1 MSTVIID
8 KQTVHYEVLGRGRPV
23 LFLHGWVGSYR
34 CWVPAM
40 QAISTYYRS
49 YAIDLWGFGGSAR
62 DPTRYLITNQKDLI
76 FHFMNEMDI
85 QKTALIGHGL
95 GAILSLMFTVDHPEM
110 VDRIMAVSLSL
121 ENALINPLLFRSSP
135 EELAEWLLG
144 DTFEA
149 EAVRK
154 EALKADQNAVL
165 RALDNLRSVDLSE
178 LMSQCKK
185 PCLLVNGINDPSI
198 TKPIEEKNIRYPHH
212 FHHILFNQS
221 GHFPMIDQH
230 GKFNRLM
237 FDFLY
242 LESGKNPSELQL
254 KDEWKRRLR

>member
-1 MSTVIID
+1 MSTIVID

-34 CWVPAM
+34 CWIPAM

-62 DPTRYLITNQKDLI
+62 DPTRYLIANQKDLI
-76 FHFMNEMDI
+76 FHFMNEMNI
-85 QKTALIGHGL
+85 KKTALIGHGL
-95 GAILSLMFTVDHPEM
+95 GAILSLMFTVEHPKM
-110 VDRIMAVSLSL
+110 VDRIMAVSLSQ
-121 ENALINPLLFRSSP
+121 ENELISPLLFRSSP
-135 EELAEWLLG
+135 SELAEWLLG
-144 DTFEA
+144 NTSEA

-165 RALDNLRSVDLSE
+165 RALDNLRSLKLSE
-178 LMSQCKK
+178 LMDQCKK
-185 PCLLVNGINDPSI
+185 PCLFVNGINDPAI
-198 TKPIEEKNIRYPHH
+198 TNPTEDKNKHYPPN
-212 FHHILFNQS
+212 FHQILFTQS